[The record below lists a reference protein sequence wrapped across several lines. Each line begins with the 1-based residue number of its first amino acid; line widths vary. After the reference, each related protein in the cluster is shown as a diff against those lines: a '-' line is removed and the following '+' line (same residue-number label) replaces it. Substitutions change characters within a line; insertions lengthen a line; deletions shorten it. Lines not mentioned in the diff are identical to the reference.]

1 MMWQSPYKQRNLMR
15 RQGIPLQYIYVMPLV
30 IRKHHRLF
38 QLLEQIRCV
47 ANYLAQQVAIKYKLR
62 VLIPY
67 R

>member
-1 MMWQSPYKQRNLMR
+1 MR
-15 RQGIPLQYIYVMPLV
+15 RQGILLQYIYVMPLV
-30 IRKHHRLF
+30 MRKHRRLF
-38 QLLEQIRCV
+38 QLPEQIRCV